1 MPNAQS
7 MPYVIFILS
16 SLFVTSIINE
26 HSQEQL
32 WQIASVT
39 ITIPQLTTNRS
50 SKVRKSFKFPTNELE
65 NERQVSWHKYYAH
78 KPDFTASM
86 GLFMERKQI
95 KTLRKRDGMNAVCFG
110 IDITQIYHTDLSTS
124 CSWGCFSSRQNCRSL
139 SRQICSLFHHQD
151 IANTHP
157 FAEKLKSAL
166 AVSPLFVKRALT
178 GLKK

>member
-1 MPNAQS
+1 
-7 MPYVIFILS
+7 
-16 SLFVTSIINE
+16 
-26 HSQEQL
+26 
-32 WQIASVT
+32 
-39 ITIPQLTTNRS
+39 
-50 SKVRKSFKFPTNELE
+50 
-65 NERQVSWHKYYAH
+65 
-78 KPDFTASM
+78 
-86 GLFMERKQI
+86 MERKQI